1 MRDRPPVRPSARP
14 ALLPALGFWLCLTG
28 SSPAQSAPASLTG
41 RWTLNLD
48 LSEQFEEK
56 LQEAF
61 RLGAFSSRAT
71 RGSGSGGGGTPKQ
84 VDDRELVGT
93 LRPPLVLVI
102 RQDDSTVAISDAGGY
117 MVAHATDGRKVK
129 EYLLSGETLEITAK
143 WKDRTLI
150 IERKQSGAGSVRET
164 YAIDRERGKLV
175 VTIKLQTA
183 TLARPL
189 EFRRVYD
196 PAQGS

>member
-14 ALLPALGFWLCLTG
+14 AFLPALGLWLCVTG
-28 SSPAQSAPASLTG
+28 SSPAQSTPPSLTG

-71 RGSGSGGGGTPKQ
+71 RGGPGSGGTTKQ

-117 MVAHATDGRKVK
+117 MVSHATDGRKVK
-129 EYLLSGETLEITAK
+129 EYLLSGETLEINAK

-164 YAIDRERGKLV
+164 YAIDREGGKLV

-196 PAQGS
+196 PDQGS